1 VYALETNFEAAVQTS
16 DGWVLCTA
24 GVCCCGQRHV
34 TLLGSCLISKLFI
47 RLLRWRA
54 ERPLT
59 THSIISAQRASGRN
73 FVSCV

>member
-1 VYALETNFEAAVQTS
+1 MYALETNFEAAVQTS

-24 GVCCCGQRHV
+24 SGQRHV